1 MPLKKT
7 LDTDHFESV
16 INKGVTLV
24 DFSAQWCA
32 PCRAQQPIIEKLSKK
47 FKGRTASVVIDVDEH
62 HKIAMQLG
70 IASIPTLII
79 FKNGKEVK
87 RFVGLQGEKTLS
99 EAIEKTLQ

>member
-7 LDTDHFESV
+7 LDTNYFESV

-47 FKGRTASVVIDVDEH
+47 FKNRTASVVIDVDEH

-79 FKNGKEVK
+79 FKNGKEVR

-99 EAIEKTLQ
+99 EAIEKILQ

>member
-62 HKIAMQLG
+62 RRIAMQLK

-79 FKNGKEVK
+79 FKNGKEVR